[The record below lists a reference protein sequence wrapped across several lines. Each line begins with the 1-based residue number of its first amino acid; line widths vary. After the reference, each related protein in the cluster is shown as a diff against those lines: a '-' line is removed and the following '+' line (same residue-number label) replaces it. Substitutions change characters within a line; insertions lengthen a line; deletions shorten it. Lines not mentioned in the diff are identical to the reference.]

1 MTTQSGVSYQRKTTS
16 RTAEEDGLTLAKV
29 LKVLLEDGQILAS
42 FPGAEGKRG
51 RRESAWYTL
60 THCLHMRLFATEFC
74 GDRIRTYTDDVINSP
89 R

>member
-1 MTTQSGVSYQRKTTS
+1 MTTQSRVSYQRKTTS

-60 THCLHMRLFATEFC
+60 FAHALIC
-74 GDRIRTYTDDVINSP
+74 HGILWRPYTYVY
-89 R
+89 